1 MTVFGEGTGA
11 TSVALHLISPKSKDL
26 FQRAIMQ
33 SGAASAPY
41 LPRKAGNESVQKLAA
56 AANCSFDDN
65 LITCLREKSAEEII
79 SLQSSIPTKALMELS
94 NPVID
99 DDFIEGSPQKLYQK
113 KKDFDN
119 VQIMAGFTTHESS
132 LDVFLRL
139 GNAGQVSKE
148 EFKNVTGTLL
158 EGLTQNKIVEQLVQY
173 QYADDSDTTAR
184 DRMINFQSDFMTVAP
199 MLFEAK
205 ALTKVIYKKNTH
217 TQLVMNAGV
226 THQNGLYPEALP
238 ERGVFLLLFSAFQ
251 NIKG

>member
-1 MTVFGEGTGA
+1 
-11 TSVALHLISPKSKDL
+11 
-26 FQRAIMQ
+26 MQ

-41 LPRKAGNESVQKLAA
+41 LPRKAANESVQKLAA

-79 SLQSSIPTKALMELS
+79 SLQSNIPTKALMELS

-99 DDFIEGSPQKLYQK
+99 DFIEGSPQKLYQK
-113 KKDFDN
+113 KNDFDN
-119 VQIMAGFTTHESS
+119 VQIMVGFTTHESS

-139 GNAGQVSKE
+139 GNASQVSKE

-205 ALTKVIYKKNTH
+205 ALTKVIYKKHTH
-217 TQLVMNAGV
+217 TKCVMSTGV
-226 THQNGLYPEALP
+226 THQNGLKREALP
-238 ERGVFLLLFSAFQ
+238 KRGGFLLLFSAFQ

>member
-1 MTVFGEGTGA
+1 
-11 TSVALHLISPKSKDL
+11 
-26 FQRAIMQ
+26 
-33 SGAASAPY
+33 
-41 LPRKAGNESVQKLAA
+41 
-56 AANCSFDDN
+56 
-65 LITCLREKSAEEII
+65 
-79 SLQSSIPTKALMELS
+79 
-94 NPVID
+94 
-99 DDFIEGSPQKLYQK
+99 
-113 KKDFDN
+113 
-119 VQIMAGFTTHESS
+119 MAGFTTHESS

-148 EFKNVTGTLL
+148 EFKNVTGTLS

-173 QYADDSDTTAR
+173 HYADDSDTTAR

-217 TQLVMNAGV
+217 THTKLVMSAGV